1 MPIAQ
6 HIQKVIQFL
15 SQPENYPHPVESVK
29 IVQTHASIV
38 AITQEW
44 VYKIKK
50 PVNFGFLDFSTLEKR
65 KFYCEEEIHLN
76 QRLTEG
82 IYESVGPIYQQNE
95 IWNFSNGEVIE
106 YAVKMQCLNQE
117 DFLDYQLEQE
127 HFDTIKINWIV
138 EKLVTFYQS
147 LSSDENIKAWG
158 SLEKIQLS
166 VEENFSQM
174 KDFVGHTLQTVDF
187 QTIQDYQSQFL
198 AKNEALFSKRQT
210 DGKIIEGHGDLK
222 TEHVHFR
229 DNQVNIYDCIEF
241 NERFR
246 YLDQLSDIAFL
257 AMDLDF
263 MQHHDYSEQF
273 VQTILPQI
281 EDNLEEA
288 QQLLNFYKSY
298 RACVKGKVESMKS
311 LKEEIS
317 NADRLK
323 SQEKAQQYFR
333 LALRY
338 ATLGSGNQLIAVFGG
353 IATGKSTL
361 AKTLAQHWG
370 IQHWNSDVIRKQM
383 TNLPLTERPD
393 KTKRSEIYTPEMSQK
408 VYAIL
413 LEKGAEIAQKEGT
426 VLLDATFSQEKY
438 LTQLIEKAKEAKF
451 QLIFIETYADL
462 ETIKTR
468 LKKRETEDSISDAR
482 LEDLERLQTKPI
494 QIPKEYPHYQ
504 VNTGQA
510 LEESLH
516 RLFHELS
523 QN

>member
-65 KFYCEEEIHLN
+65 KFYCEEEIRLN
-76 QRLTEG
+76 KRLTEG
-82 IYESVGPIYQQNE
+82 IYESVSPIYQQNE
-95 IWNFSNGEVIE
+95 TWSFSEGEIVE
-106 YAVKMQCLNQE
+106 YAVKMKCLNQE

-127 HFDTIKINWIV
+127 HFDTMKINWIV
-138 EKLVTFYQS
+138 EKLVTFYQN
-147 LSSDENIKAWG
+147 LSSPENIKAWG
-158 SLEKIQLS
+158 SMEKIQLS

-174 KDFVGHTLQTVDF
+174 EDFVGHTLQVVDF
-187 QTIQDYQSQFL
+187 ETIQEYQSQFL
-198 AKNEALFSKRQT
+198 EKNTVLFSKRQAE
-210 DGKIIEGHGDLK
+210 GKIIEGHGDLK
-222 TEHVHFR
+222 TEHVHFQEK
-229 DNQVNIYDCIEF
+229 QVNIYDCIEF

-273 VQTILPQI
+273 VHSILSQI
-281 EDNLEEA
+281 EENQEEA
-288 QQLLNFYKSY
+288 KSLLNFYKSY
-298 RACVKGKVESMKS
+298 RACVKGKVESIKS
-311 LKEEIS
+311 LEEEVAE
-317 NADRLK
+317 ADRLK
-323 SQEKAQQYFR
+323 STKKAKQYFR

-338 ATLGSGNQLIAVFGG
+338 ATLGSGNKLVAVFGG

-361 AKTLAQHWG
+361 AKVLAQQWG

-383 TNLPLTERPD
+383 ANLPLTERPNA
-393 KTKRSEIYTPEMSQK
+393 KKRAEIYTSEMSQK
-408 VYAIL
+408 VYTTL
-413 LEKGAEIAQKEGT
+413 LKKGSEIAQKEGT

-438 LTQLIEKAKEAKF
+438 LNQLIEKAQQEKL

-482 LEDLERLQTKPI
+482 LEDLKKLQNQPI
-494 QIPKEYPHYQ
+494 QIPKEYPHYR
-504 VNTGQA
+504 VNTGKE
-510 LEESLH
+510 LEKSLKE
-516 RLFHELS
+516 LFFELS